1 MKSVNLPRKKKH
13 SKWVLSYNL
22 SIKLLKFMIKKV
34 QGDILLS
41 KADAIAHGVAPLDH
55 FDSGLAAHVRE
66 DYPSLYKDFRHYCQ
80 TYHPKPGSVWLW
92 QGINHKKI
100 FNLMTQEPAEHN
112 SGHPGKASL
121 HNLRHCLKELV
132 HQVEQN
138 NIQSIALPKI
148 ATGVGG
154 LDWKDVEPIIEEHFA
169 QSKIPVYVYDKYVK
183 GQAAE

>member
-1 MKSVNLPRKKKH
+1 
-13 SKWVLSYNL
+13 
-22 SIKLLKFMIKKV
+22 MIKKV

-121 HNLRHCLKELV
+121 HNLRHCLKELA

-154 LDWKDVEPIIEEHFA
+154 LDWKDVEPRMRSAGGSMSAVIRRA
-169 QSKIPVYVYDKYVK
+169 TCTTRPSVSTRTGRRGPTAMVSTPAPTSASQKP
-183 GQAAE
+183 